1 VAVSAQKA
9 GLLPISQQS
18 TFVLDSLGYHD
29 YEGVAL
35 RDEEKPRLQDDLG
48 NANYLMLKNHGLLTV
63 GKTVA
68 DAFLHMYLFETAC
81 QIQLSAQAGGELTL
95 VDHEIL
101 AGAAAAAKVQTD
113 GVGGSFVWPALMRKL
128 DRIDDSFRS

>member
-1 VAVSAQKA
+1 
-9 GLLPISQQS
+9 
-18 TFVLDSLGYHD
+18 
-29 YEGVAL
+29 
-35 RDEEKPRLQDDLG
+35 
-48 NANYLMLKNHGLLTV
+48 
-63 GKTVA
+63 
-68 DAFLHMYLFETAC
+68 
-81 QIQLSAQAGGELTL
+81 